1 MNWILDIIALLLIIG
16 LTIYGFKA
24 GFLHAL
30 LDVALVLVAI
40 GGAVFLAYFT
50 VTKLYLKWG
59 WLADLTNG
67 FKSLLGDSKIEGGQE
82 IVDKVAFYLAFGV
95 LFLITFIVYDIFLM
109 LVRKLIYKLLTKVRD
124 KLKFIKVLDSI
135 LGGLVAFAFTS
146 GLILSLMALC
156 YALSET
162 QVLSHLREA
171 FLGSNILSFFYGIN
185 PLNALFE
192 NLGLADALANALSI
206 LG

>member
-24 GFLHAL
+24 GFLHSL

-40 GGAVFLAYFT
+40 GGAVFLAYLT

-95 LFLITFIVYDIFLM
+95 LILITFIVYDIFLM

-124 KLKFIKVLDSI
+124 KLKFIKVLDCI
-135 LGGLVAFAFTS
+135 LGGLVAFVFTS

-156 YALSET
+156 NAFSET
-162 QVLSHLREA
+162 AFLSHLREA
-171 FLGSNILSFFYGIN
+171 FLGSNILSYFYGIN
-185 PLNALFE
+185 PLNSLFE
-192 NLGLADALANALSI
+192 NLGLADALSNALSI